1 MIRGIF
7 QQQLKASFTIFTNLA
22 CLIVKIQAFFCI
34 CLAKLNFIRF
44 FVLLLLLSVIATV
57 SFSQNTKGDK
67 AARPLPRL
75 IQKSTLKKAK
85 KVKSDT
91 RDISGRR
98 LRTKNK
104 SSAARAVIHATSPYY
119 GRSKRGD
126 RPAKPVGVGTQ
137 HRSPSGQAARNNV
150 YPNDGPYVNNPS
162 RKPRKGERSFRN
174 ARSPNR
180 QPQISSRSYS
190 SPFPRKKRVAPR
202 SASRS
207 FVTPGRKNVYWGK
220 FSKGERAITKDIS
233 GRPLRAKNYRT
244 PQREIILQGNPYKGR
259 KLSGDRPYR
268 NAPQPKF
275 GSASKP
281 VERAWRRGDISG
293 KPIGKNSS
301 KKRIENAGEFVFPRK
316 LSISGNRGRAG
327 KRLPGSEVRSR
338 SGESKM
344 SHNPI
349 PVRPPGNLQGI
360 GFGGKIKTKGALKGG
375 GSISGR
381 SFNNRGEPISVRIPT
396 SGGSIGRYQGSY
408 KRNQLSPG
416 FTQQGIGFAGN
427 IKTKRPLRGG
437 GSISGRS
444 KSNRGA
450 PIPARVPSDQARR
463 AGSFQGNINAFN
475 FPRSYQDQGE
485 EFSGFLKAKKPPRGA
500 SVQARKAG
508 SYKGTI
514 NAFNFPRSYQDQGEE
529 FSGFIKAKRPVKGG
543 GSISGKLWN
552 NKEKPIDVH
561 TPLSRDAKGANYTGR
576 IKRDYS
582 YAQNPKANK
591 NSLKKKEPHDDVFA
605 VEGLQVKIK
614 RDYKFVQN
622 PKANKNSL
630 KKKEPND
637 DVFAIEGLSVK
648 VKQKKYEKKPN
659 AKEGSLRGIGPSSA
673 SVKASEYEGHM
684 KMLWSYKHNPSSA
697 KAAMNTIRPNSSFAK
712 GNEFQGKTRLT
723 RNFRHNPKSDKG
735 ALKVLAPGKAYARL
749 NNYQGNSKMSKVSGH
764 NLHPDAKFAH
774 GHQDN
779 VKNERTI
786 LTNVKLFWSKM
797 FKKNDNQ
804 PAAVKEKVRRPRYD
818 KKERELW
825 KDLYD

>member
-485 EFSGFLKAKKPPRGA
+485 EFSGF
-500 SVQARKAG
+500 
-508 SYKGTI
+508 
-514 NAFNFPRSYQDQGEE
+514 
-529 FSGFIKAKRPVKGG
+529 IKAKRPVKGG

-723 RNFRHNPKSDKG
+723 RNYRHNPKSDKNT
-735 ALKVLAPGKAYARL
+735 LKVLAPGKAYARL
-749 NNYQGNSKMSKVSGH
+749 NNYQGNSKMSKVSDH